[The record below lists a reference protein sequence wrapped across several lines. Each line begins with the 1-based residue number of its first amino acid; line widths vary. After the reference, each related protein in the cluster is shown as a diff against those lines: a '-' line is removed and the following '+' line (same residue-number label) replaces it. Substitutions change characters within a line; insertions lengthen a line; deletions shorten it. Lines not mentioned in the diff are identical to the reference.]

1 MAQKKR
7 LGKDPF
13 ASTPAVSEPQTP
25 APPAKAVEV
34 KATTAKKASSAAKKT
49 ASSSSAAKA
58 KTASAAPTAP
68 KNDQPVA
75 VVKPAVNER
84 DKEIENI
91 RKELAEIHAIV
102 LRLQQQQM
110 DFMKQW
116 NENLLS
122 PWQWWFSLF
131 S

>member
-13 ASTPAVSEPQTP
+13 ANTSPVSEPQTP
-25 APPAKAVEV
+25 TPPAKAVEV

-49 ASSSSAAKA
+49 ASSSAAPKA
-58 KTASAAPTAP
+58 KTAPAAPTAP
-68 KNDQPVA
+68 ENDQPVA

-84 DKEIENI
+84 AMEIENI

-110 DFMKQW
+110 DLMKQW